1 MPDPIVVVLGKAKFR
16 ASEEEA
22 LVDFGRACAI
32 RGKQLLTTKGDGA
45 AEPIRRG
52 YEKEGG
58 TPKFLKQGDTEPFD
72 GRYPVVLFTDKR
84 MQDQLDERMPDW
96 RTRTGPDGKTWIV
109 IHNPKE
115 TEQAGRYT
123 KQVLAE
129 LGTPLTD
136 GG

>member
-1 MPDPIVVVLGKAKFR
+1 MPSPIVVVLAKAKYR
-16 ASEEEA
+16 KDEMQA
-22 LVDFGRACAI
+22 LRDFGEGLAI
-32 RGKQLLTTKGDGA
+32 RGKRLLIHHGA
-45 AEPIRRG
+45 GAVEPIIQG
-52 YEKEGG
+52 YAAGG
-58 TPKFLKQGDTEPFD
+58 GKAEQLPKGTEAFD

-96 RTRTGPDGKTWIV
+96 RSRKHFTV

-123 KQVLAE
+123 KQILAE
-129 LGTPLTD
+129 LGTPLSD